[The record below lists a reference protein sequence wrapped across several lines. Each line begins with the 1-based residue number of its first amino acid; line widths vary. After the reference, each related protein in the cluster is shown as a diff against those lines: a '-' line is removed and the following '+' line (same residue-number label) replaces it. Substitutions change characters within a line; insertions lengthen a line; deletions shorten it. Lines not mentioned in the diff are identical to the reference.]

1 MYRIDTAPK
10 VRYRRAQVCKK
21 GIQCSQSSLTYIK
34 TMGHHHTTVNMTSL
48 EVTRSVEEVT
58 PNNEG
63 IYMNTTKLI
72 NNVKFPKFRN

>member
-1 MYRIDTAPK
+1 
-10 VRYRRAQVCKK
+10 
-21 GIQCSQSSLTYIK
+21 
-34 TMGHHHTTVNMTSL
+34 MGHHHTTVNMTSL